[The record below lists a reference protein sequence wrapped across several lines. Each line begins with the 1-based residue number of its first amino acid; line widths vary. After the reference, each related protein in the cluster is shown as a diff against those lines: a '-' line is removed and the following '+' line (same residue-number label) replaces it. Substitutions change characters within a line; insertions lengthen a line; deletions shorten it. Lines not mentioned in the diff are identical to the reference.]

1 MALHGG
7 RIAFAAECLIGRGEE
22 LPDLGVERAL
32 CAGAF
37 CAYGGVF
44 RIAVMEQV
52 LCRKDIGALTRGC
65 CLTIGGELHEKIVV
79 VGITL

>member
-1 MALHGG
+1 MALHSG
-7 RIAFAAECLIGRGEE
+7 RIAFAAEGLIGGGEE

-32 CAGAF
+32 CAGTL

-44 RIAVMEQV
+44 YITVMEQI
-52 LCRKDIGALTRGC
+52 LRRKNIRALTRGC
-65 CLTIGGELHEKIVV
+65 CLTIDGELHEKIVV